1 MLSWFVSPNHVI
13 AALDGSKLTEDSIE
27 TIPEQVDNACLSD
40 NICLATIRRFFLL
53 QMPGNVSRVW
63 LLLSNRTVHMYV
75 MFASVTLVI
84 AMNPASTATLVCHR
98 YT

>member
-13 AALDGSKLTEDSIE
+13 AAHAGSKLTEDTIE

-40 NICLATIRRFFLL
+40 NICLATIRRFFYCRCLE
-53 QMPGNVSRVW
+53 MCPRVW
-63 LLLSNRTVHMYV
+63 LLLSNIIVHMYV
-75 MFASVTLVI
+75 MFASVTLMI
-84 AMNPASTATLVCHR
+84 AMNPAPTLTLVCHG